1 MKQFGSKIWAFIR
14 RHPSLSTAGLIVL
27 VLAAVVLHLA
37 LGIGLIG
44 QAHFTPSDAPNHPMG
59 VGKGIH
65 PGRVVWVHAPGA
77 TSWDGKTGNWWDD
90 ANTNQRVVDQMVSD
104 SLQSLTGE
112 ATGRQAW
119 EMLFR
124 DFNRTR
130 NLGDSGYQ
138 PGEKIAIKI
147 NANQERNSK
156 WGKGN
161 GLPSPHVVYA
171 LLAQLVGT
179 AGVPAQDITVY
190 DATEGRSIGAPIVDK
205 VRADP
210 SLRAVRF
217 VVGPDRAGDGRIA
230 ATPDL
235 TAAVHFAGPGMEP
248 AYLPRTVTESKYL
261 INLALFRA
269 HFMLG
274 VTLTAKN
281 HFGSVYF
288 KKSGTF
294 SPSPLHGCGMKVN
307 PEGSYNCLVELM
319 GHKQL
324 GGKTLLYMLD
334 GLYPAKHNEGGVIR
348 FASFGNHWASSVFAS
363 QDPVAIDSVAID
375 FLRNEPNV
383 AGSVTGHVDNYLHE
397 AALAGNPPS
406 GTVYDPDGDGARLS
420 SLGVHEHWNNATEKK
435 YSRNLGKSEGIEL
448 VAREIPAG
456 R

>member
-1 MKQFGSKIWAFIR
+1 MRFGSKIWDFIQ
-14 RHPSLSTAGLIVL
+14 RHPYISGTALIVL
-27 VLAAVVLHLA
+27 ALAAVVLHLA

-104 SLQSLTGE
+104 SLQDLTGE
-112 ATGRQAW
+112 ATDRQAW

-147 NANQERNSK
+147 NANQDRDSK
-156 WGKGN
+156 WVTGK

-235 TAAVHFAGPGMEP
+235 NAAVHFAGPGMEP

-261 INLALFRA
+261 INSALFRA

-334 GLYPAKHNEGGVIR
+334 GLYPAKPGQAQRGRGDPLRLIR
-348 FASFGNHWASSVFAS
+348 QPLGLERF
-363 QDPVAIDSVAID
+363 
-375 FLRNEPNV
+375 R
-383 AGSVTGHVDNYLHE
+383 
-397 AALAGNPPS
+397 LAGPR
-406 GTVYDPDGDGARLS
+406 GHRFRGHRLS
-420 SLGVHEHWNNATEKK
+420 AKRAQCGGLG
-435 YSRNLGKSEGIEL
+435 YRPRG
-448 VAREIPAG
+448 
-456 R
+456 

>member
-1 MKQFGSKIWAFIR
+1 LR
-14 RHPSLSTAGLIVL
+14 RHPFISSATLIVL
-27 VLAAVVLHLA
+27 VLAAVALRLA

-44 QAHFTPSDAPNHPMG
+44 QAHFAPIDAPNHPMG
-59 VGKGIH
+59 AGKGIH

-77 TSWDGKTGNWWDD
+77 TRWDGKTGNWWDD
-90 ANTNQRVVDQMVSD
+90 NNTDQHAVDQMVSD

-112 ATGRQAW
+112 ATDRQAW

-124 DFNRTR
+124 HFNRTR
-130 NLGDSGYQ
+130 NLGDVGYQ

-147 NANQERNSK
+147 NANQDRDST
-156 WGKGN
+156 WVTGK

-171 LLAQLVGT
+171 VLAQLVGT
-179 AGVPAQDITVY
+179 AGVAAQDITVY
-190 DATEGRSIGAPIVDK
+190 DATGGRNIGAPIVDK
-205 VRADP
+205 VRADAN
-210 SLRAVRF
+210 LRPVKF
-217 VVGPDRAGDGRIA
+217 VVGPDRAGDGRTA
-230 ATPDL
+230 ASPDL
-235 TAAVHFAGPGMEP
+235 NAPVHFAGPGMEP
-248 AYLPRTVTESKYL
+248 AFLPKTVTESKYL

-334 GLYPAKHNEGGVIR
+334 GLYPAKHNEAGVIR
-348 FASFGNHWASSVFAS
+348 FASFGNQWASSIFAS

-375 FLRNEPNV
+375 FLRNEPNLEGV
-383 AGSVTGHVDNYLHE
+383 VTGHVDNYLHE

-406 GTVYDPDGDGARLS
+406 KTVYDPDGGGTRLL
-420 SLGVHEHWNNATEKK
+420 SLGVHEHWNNAAEKK
-435 YSRNLGKSEGIEL
+435 YSRNLGKDEGIEL
-448 VAREIPAG
+448 VAREIVPAT
-456 R
+456 

>member
-1 MKQFGSKIWAFIR
+1 MKQLGSKVWGFIR
-14 RHPSLSTAGLIVL
+14 RHPFLSSAALIVL
-27 VLAAVVLHLA
+27 VLAAVVLRLA
-37 LGIGLIG
+37 LAIGLIG
-44 QAHFTPSDAPNHPMG
+44 QAHFTPSDAPNQPMG

-90 ANTNQRVVDQMVSD
+90 ANTDQRVVDQMVSD
-104 SLQSLTGE
+104 SLQNLTGE
-112 ATGRQAW
+112 ATDRQAW

-130 NLGDSGYQ
+130 KLGDGGYQ
-138 PGEKIAIKI
+138 AGEKIAIKI
-147 NANQERNSK
+147 NANQDRDTK
-156 WGKGN
+156 WGTGK

-171 LLAQLVGT
+171 VLAQLVGT
-179 AGVPAQDITVY
+179 AGVSAQDITVY

-205 VRADP
+205 VRANP
-210 SLRAVRF
+210 NLREVNF
-217 VVGPDRAGDGRIA
+217 VVGPDRGGDGRIA
-230 ATPDL
+230 ASPDL
-235 TAAVHFAGPGMEP
+235 SAAIHFAGPGMAP

-334 GLYPAKHNEGGVIR
+334 GLYPAKHNEGEVIR
-348 FASFGNHWASSVFAS
+348 FASFGNNWAASVFAS
-363 QDPVAIDSVAID
+363 QDPVAIDSVALD

-406 GTVYDPDGDGARLS
+406 GTVYDPDGGGARLS
-420 SLGVHEHWNNATEKK
+420 SLGVHEHWNNAEEKK

>member
-1 MKQFGSKIWAFIR
+1 MSRFGFIG
-14 RHPSLSTAGLIVL
+14 RHPFISGAALIVL
-27 VLAAVVLHLA
+27 VLAAVVLRLA
-37 LGIGLIG
+37 FAIGLIG
-44 QAHFTPSDAPNHPMG
+44 QRHFTPSDPPNQPMG

-77 TSWDGKTGNWWDD
+77 ASWDGKTGNWWDD
-90 ANTNQRVVDQMVSD
+90 ANTDQRVVDQMVSD
-104 SLQSLTGE
+104 SLQNLTGE
-112 ATGRQAW
+112 ATDRQAW
-119 EMLFR
+119 DALFR

-130 NLGDSGYQ
+130 NLGGGGYQ

-147 NANQERNSK
+147 NANQDRDSK
-156 WGKGN
+156 WGTGK

-171 LLAQLVGT
+171 VLAQLVGT
-179 AGVPAQDITVY
+179 AGVAAQDIAVY
-190 DATEGRSIGAPIVDK
+190 DATEARSIGAPIIDK
-205 VRADP
+205 VRANP

-217 VVGPDRAGDGRIA
+217 VVGPDRAEGGRIA
-230 ATPDL
+230 ASPDL
-235 TAAVHFAGPGMEP
+235 AVAIHFAGPGMEP

-269 HFMLG
+269 HFLLG

-348 FASFGNHWASSVFAS
+348 FASFGNHWAASVFAS

-383 AGSVTGHVDNYLHE
+383 EGSLTGHVDNYLHE

-406 GTVYDPDGDGARLS
+406 GTVYDPDGAGTRLS
-420 SLGVHEHWNNATEKK
+420 SLGVHEHWNNAAEKK

-448 VAREIPAG
+448 VTREISAG
-456 R
+456 RR

>member
-1 MKQFGSKIWAFIR
+1 MKQFGSKAWGFIR
-14 RHPSLSTAGLIVL
+14 RHPFISGAGLIVL
-27 VLAAVVLHLA
+27 VLAAVVLRLA
-37 LGIGLIG
+37 LAIGLIG
-44 QAHFTPSDAPNHPMG
+44 QAHFTPSDAPNRPMG

-65 PGRVVWVHAPGA
+65 AGRVVWVHAPGA

-104 SLQSLTGE
+104 SLQDLTGE
-112 ATGRQAW
+112 ATDRQAW
-119 EMLFR
+119 EVLFR

-130 NLGDSGYQ
+130 NLGDGGYQ

-147 NANQERNSK
+147 NANQDRNSA

-171 LLAQLVGT
+171 VLAQLVST
-179 AGVPAQDITVY
+179 AGVPAQDIAVY
-190 DATEGRSIGAPIVDK
+190 DATEGRSIGAPIIDK

-210 SLRAVRF
+210 SLRAVNF

-235 TAAVHFAGPGMEP
+235 TAAVHFAGPGIAP
-248 AYLPRTVTESKYL
+248 AYLPRTVTGSKYL

-334 GLYPAKHNEGGVIR
+334 GLYPARHNEGGVIR
-348 FASFGNHWASSVFAS
+348 FASFGNNWAASVFAS

-406 GTVYDPDGDGARLS
+406 GTVYDPDGAGARLS

-448 VAREIPAG
+448 VARKIPAG

>member
-1 MKQFGSKIWAFIR
+1 MKRFGSKLWSFIR
-14 RHPSLSTAGLIVL
+14 RHPYISGVALIVL
-27 VLAAVVLHLA
+27 ALAAVVLRLA
-37 LGIGLIG
+37 LAMGLIG
-44 QAHFTPSDAPNHPMG
+44 QAHFTPADAPNHPMG

-104 SLQSLTGE
+104 SLQHLTGE
-112 ATGRQAW
+112 ATDRQAW

-130 NLGDSGYQ
+130 NLGDGGYQ

-147 NANQERNSK
+147 NANQDRDSK
-156 WGKGN
+156 WVTGK

-171 LLAQLVGT
+171 VLAQLVGT
-179 AGVPAQDITVY
+179 AGVAAQDITVY
-190 DATEGRSIGAPIVDK
+190 DATEGRSIGAPIIDK

-210 SLRAVRF
+210 SLRAVNF

-235 TAAVHFAGPGMEP
+235 TAAVHFAGPGIAP
-248 AYLPRTVTESKYL
+248 AYLPRTVTGSKYL

-334 GLYPAKHNEGGVIR
+334 GLYPARHNEGGVIR

-406 GTVYDPDGDGARLS
+406 GTVYAPDGAGARLS